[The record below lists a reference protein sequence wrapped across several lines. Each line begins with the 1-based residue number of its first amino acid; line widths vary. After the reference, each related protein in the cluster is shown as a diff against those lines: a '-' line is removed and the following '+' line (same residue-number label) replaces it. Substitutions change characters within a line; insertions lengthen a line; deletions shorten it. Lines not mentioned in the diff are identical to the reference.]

1 MARRSRTGHSVLA
14 VAAVLLLAGPAAA
27 AGHMALQAGGF
38 VPFQGDAG
46 PSFLLQL
53 LGSNASARARFGG
66 EFEYRGFDTT
76 IMGVRNVDVDSYA
89 IRAVWQQHFMPDAPV
104 TPYIGLGIGV
114 SINDVDDDKVDRVYG
129 RNVRHATGAGPDG
142 VFMLGVQAKIPG
154 LDFMSIY
161 GEGRVG
167 FSYDFSGRADKDA
180 TVETENFGGASG
192 SGGIRFRF

>member
-1 MARRSRTGHSVLA
+1 MARRSKTGGS
-14 VAAVLLLAGPAAA
+14 LLLFAALLLLSGTATAG
-27 AGHMALQAGGF
+27 GHMSLQAGGF

-46 PSFLLQL
+46 PTVLLQL
-53 LGSNASARARFGG
+53 LGSNASAKARFGG
-66 EFEYRGFDTT
+66 EFEYRGFDST

-114 SINDVDDDKVDRVYG
+114 SINDVDASKVDRAYG

-142 VFMLGVQAKIPG
+142 VFMLGIQAKIPG
-154 LDFMSIY
+154 LDFMSIF

-167 FSYDFSGRADKDA
+167 FSYDFSGRADKSA